1 MIYSGENVFS
11 GYANSYK
18 DLASLEKI
26 KDLKTGDIAKRD
38 NQGFY
43 FITGRKKRMAKL
55 FGINYNL
62 DDIQKLLFK
71 KGYKNFTE
79 EKNNYLL
86 INLEKITLES
96 KVKKILF
103 EEYGINKKYVNIL
116 PFENKEKL

>member
-55 FGINYNL
+55 FWY
-62 DDIQKLLFK
+62 KL
-71 KGYKNFTE
+71 
-79 EKNNYLL
+79 
-86 INLEKITLES
+86 
-96 KVKKILF
+96 
-103 EEYGINKKYVNIL
+103 
-116 PFENKEKL
+116 